1 VLATQVFVMTDHSF
15 AHADSEWLALIEAAR
30 NWLGGP
36 LGQLLLEQERQ
47 LLEEELERFF
57 GGYLVHYGPAADA
70 PPDARQIQRSVRL
83 GAPFK
88 GVEIVCEEQSWPL
101 TEHAADVVLLQHG
114 LDFSLS
120 PHGLLREA
128 ARSVRPGGH
137 LLIVGINP
145 MSSWGMR
152 HLFAR
157 DALHQAR
164 CIAPSR
170 VSDWL
175 RLLGFALE
183 KRRFGCYR
191 PPLSSPAWQARLAPL
206 ERLGAAWRLPGS
218 GFYLLVARKLVVGL
232 RPLRQPSRQAVGKLL
247 PMPVAKVSRRETPQK

>member
-1 VLATQVFVMTDHSF
+1 MSDHPF
-15 AHADSEWLALIEAAR
+15 AHADSEWLDLIGAAR
-30 NWLGGP
+30 TLLAGP
-36 LGQLLLEQERQ
+36 LGQLLLGQERQ
-47 LLEEELERFF
+47 LLEEELARFF
-57 GGYLVHYGPAADA
+57 GGYLVHYGPAADT

-101 TEHAADVVLLQHG
+101 TEHAADVVVLQHG

-145 MSSWGMR
+145 LSTWGVR

-157 DALHQAR
+157 DGLRKAR

-170 VSDWL
+170 VCDWL
-175 RLLGFALE
+175 HLLGFALE

-191 PPLSSPAWQARLAPL
+191 PPLSAPAWQARLAAL
-206 ERLGAAWRLPGS
+206 ERIGASWQPPGG
-218 GFYLLVARKLVVGL
+218 GFYVLVARKLVVGL
-232 RPLRQPSRQAVGKLL
+232 RPLRPPSRQPMGKLL
-247 PMPVAKVSRRETPQK
+247 PMPVTKVSRRETPQK